1 VAGGSPIAA
10 VESFYHLAA
19 SHNFGAAWNL
29 MDPAFRQQLQGYQ
42 GLEAT
47 MAAERAIIFNG
58 ADVVNQS
65 PSSALVAVRTT
76 SVQNSGS
83 QNCSGTVNLLR
94 AGSAAPGWVLDH
106 IAISC
111 V

>member
-1 VAGGSPIAA
+1 
-10 VESFYHLAA
+10 
-19 SHNFGAAWNL
+19 
-29 MDPAFRQQLQGYQ
+29 MDPAFRQQLEGYQ

-47 MAAERAIIFNG
+47 MAAERAIIFNA
-58 ADVVNQS
+58 ADLVDQS
-65 PSSALVAVRTT
+65 PNSAVVSVRTT
-76 SVQNSGS
+76 SVQDSGS
-83 QNCSGTVNLLR
+83 QSCSGTVNLLR